1 MYSLSSANP
10 NVSIPTT
17 HLVEVPLIDRWRVY
31 YRLQE
36 LMIPCWCLPDGTL
49 RVEVQGAI
57 AAVLLR
63 SVVQQFVAARQD
75 LANWLDRCWQTEF

>member
-10 NVSIPTT
+10 IVNVLTT
-17 HLVEVPLIDRWRVY
+17 HVVEVPLIDRWRVY

-49 RVEVQGAI
+49 RVEVPDAI
-57 AAVLLR
+57 AAILLR
-63 SVVQQFVAARQD
+63 SVVQQFIASRKD
-75 LANWLDRCWQTEF
+75 LVTWLDRCWQTAF